1 MISWPLDADHVSRS
15 DGGEVMLG
23 RIGEN
28 VSVLRGKVF
37 ARLQER
43 TTAAGLFVDGGEIVS
58 ELGQRVR
65 GFSAA
70 LSSR

>member
-15 DGGEVMLG
+15 DGGEVMRG

-37 ARLQER
+37 VRLQELNNR
-43 TTAAGLFVDGGEIVS
+43 GRI
-58 ELGQRVR
+58 VR
-65 GFSAA
+65 GWRGNC
-70 LSSR
+70 L